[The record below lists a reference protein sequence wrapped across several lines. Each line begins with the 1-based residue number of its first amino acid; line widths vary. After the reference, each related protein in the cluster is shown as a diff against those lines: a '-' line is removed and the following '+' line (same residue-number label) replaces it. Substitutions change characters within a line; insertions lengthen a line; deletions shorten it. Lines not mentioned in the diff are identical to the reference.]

1 MLFRSEVW
9 AVLGAVKT
17 EFGKFGEALAHTRK
31 KLEEAS
37 NSISKAETR
46 TRQLSRK
53 LREVEAMPAGDFEQL
68 IGVVELDG
76 EDD

>member
-1 MLFRSEVW
+1 MGFRTLAIEQRSAEVW

-37 NSISKAETR
+37 NSISQGGDPDAPAVAQAEGGR
-46 TRQLSRK
+46 GAAGGGSRNN
-53 LREVEAMPAGDFEQL
+53 
-68 IGVVELDG
+68 
-76 EDD
+76 